1 MDEKLEISSK
11 TGSYYPILI
20 TLVLSGA
27 AASISSM
34 LSGLLLI
41 DIGETFNVTVGLA
54 GQMRTFSFI
63 ISIIFA
69 FLTSILSMRY
79 DHKLLLQMGL
89 LAYVLSAVGCYL
101 APNFSTMV
109 TAFSL
114 TGIGYALVIT
124 MTFTMTGLFPQKMRG
139 EAIGLIIA
147 GSSGSYALGALI
159 VPYLQSIGGWRFTFI
174 GYMLPISMLA
184 LTLASVTVPRRSGS
198 NENKVQTKIGEAFKV
213 IFSNRSA
220 LFSLL
225 GYLLAMVTFQGILT
239 YNTSFFRKSF
249 PISIGEASIIMLIAA
264 LCYTIGSATA
274 GRIMKRVRRK
284 PLTVVTIMV
293 AGVIMMLYSGIPIFL
308 ISVGLVCALCYL
320 VGTMDASSTSLI
332 LEQIPLYAGVM
343 MSFQRVVSMVGASIG
358 SGIGGVILTFS
369 SFQLMFLVLGVF
381 GVASAFVFHWLT
393 VDSSHG

>member
-1 MDEKLEISSK
+1 
-11 TGSYYPILI
+11 
-20 TLVLSGA
+20 
-27 AASISSM
+27 
-34 LSGLLLI
+34 
-41 DIGETFNVTVGLA
+41 
-54 GQMRTFSFI
+54 
-63 ISIIFA
+63 
-69 FLTSILSMRY
+69 
-79 DHKLLLQMGL
+79 
-89 LAYVLSAVGCYL
+89 
-101 APNFSTMV
+101 MV
-109 TAFSL
+109 IAFSL

-358 SGIGGVILTFS
+358 SGVGGVILTFS